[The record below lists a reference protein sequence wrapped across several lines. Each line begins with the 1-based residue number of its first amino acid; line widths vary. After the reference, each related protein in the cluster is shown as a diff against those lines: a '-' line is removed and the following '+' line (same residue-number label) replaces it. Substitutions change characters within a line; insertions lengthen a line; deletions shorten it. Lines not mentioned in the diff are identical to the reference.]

1 MSFTID
7 IDYEMADKIVYK
19 SLKDSRDAFLSDL
32 GAKSNVFVYNDQ
44 EADDAVIQK
53 HIDALNLLLEWY
65 MVPGQ
70 E

>member
-19 SLKDSRDAFLSDL
+19 SLKDSRDAFLKDL
-32 GAKSNVFVYNDQ
+32 GSSSNVFVYGDP

-65 MVPGQ
+65 RIPG
-70 E
+70 EE